1 MKKSIF
7 FASLCLTS
15 IGLSGCSAPAITDA
29 RYLEISNTSNYF
41 SYKKD
46 KAITYFVCGSAT
58 QKNFLFGDIDMTKN
72 FWCSFSINGKS
83 YEKLNTSV
91 IARLELEPGE
101 YTVARPDNKLG
112 KIKTSTIDLKPGST
126 TTFVANFTQTINLT
140 GKGVLQSLETIDGPV
155 PYKFRKRTPV
165 SM

>member
-1 MKKSIF
+1 MRKFIF

-15 IGLSGCSAPAITDA
+15 IGFSGCSAPVINDA
-29 RYLEISNTSNYF
+29 RYLEISNASNYF

-46 KAITYFVCGSAT
+46 KAITYFVCGNAIH
-58 QKNFLFGDIDMTKN
+58 KNFLLGEIDMTEN

-83 YEKLNTSV
+83 YGKLNTSV
-91 IARLELEPGE
+91 IAKLELEPGE
-101 YTVARPDNKLG
+101 YTVARPDDKLI
-112 KIKTSTIDLKPGST
+112 KIKTLTIDLKPGST

-140 GKGVLQSLETIDGPV
+140 GKYLLQSLDTIAGPV
-155 PYKFRKRTPV
+155 PDKYRKRTPV